1 MIHCRKTKALSLFL
15 LILLLFVPLAGAEQD
30 AANIKTADYYRAP
43 ESAADENDL
52 FSVLSRNAE
61 LYNEHFDKVPSL
73 VRRFVGS
80 KEIKGEIELENGE
93 MLYVTLLTQGGRIG
107 DFYRYETSTDPNS
120 KFGPTITIK
129 TDEQTVRT
137 ILDSKTPLKEAIKS
151 MDAGTLNVEAK
162 GMMNKATLFA
172 LKKSYRF
179 T

>member
-15 LILLLFVPLAGAEQD
+15 LILLLFVPLANAESD
-30 AANIKTADYYRAP
+30 EAGIKGADYFKAP
-43 ESAADENDL
+43 EGSADKNDL
-52 FSVLSRNAE
+52 FSVLSKNAE

-80 KEIKGEIELENGE
+80 EEIKGEIELENGE
-93 MLYVTLLTQGGRIG
+93 MLYVTLLMQGGKIG
-107 DFYRYETSTDPNS
+107 DFYQYETSTDPNS

-137 ILDSKTPLKEAIKS
+137 ILDSETPLKEAIKS

-162 GMMNKATLFA
+162 GMMKKATLFA